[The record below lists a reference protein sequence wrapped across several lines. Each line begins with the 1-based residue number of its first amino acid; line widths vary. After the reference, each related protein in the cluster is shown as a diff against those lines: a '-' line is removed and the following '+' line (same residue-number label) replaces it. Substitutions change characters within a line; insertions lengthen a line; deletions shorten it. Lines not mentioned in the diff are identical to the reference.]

1 MKKVILFLL
10 LIAYCACSNSKKE
23 SYKSIDIEDALVHL
37 EELSVM
43 DISEH
48 VSYIPLETTDES
60 LIGKR
65 AYVRLLKD
73 KLLVGSFQQPIKMFD
88 KKTGDFIK
96 VIGGIGQGMNEYV
109 LQDGIPVFWIDDK
122 AEIIYVQTE
131 GKKMLRFDA
140 NGNSLSSINLPDSF
154 PRLTEVPQIS
164 MGDKLYAYKQT
175 LFNKSD
181 YKIFIYNIQNGEV
194 QKCFYNEDEVL
205 PSDFSQ
211 TPIFLQVLGIY
222 QYQHVVKYLP

>member
-1 MKKVILFLL
+1 MKKVLLFLF

-23 SYKSIDIEDALVHL
+23 SCKSIDIEDALIHL
-37 EELSVM
+37 EGLFVT

-88 KKTGDFIK
+88 KKTGHFIK

-109 LQDGIPVFWIDDK
+109 LQDGIPVFWVDDK

-131 GKKMLRFDA
+131 GKKNVTFRCKWKF
-140 NGNSLSSINLPDSF
+140 
-154 PRLTEVPQIS
+154 T
-164 MGDKLYAYKQT
+164 
-175 LFNKSD
+175 
-181 YKIFIYNIQNGEV
+181 
-194 QKCFYNEDEVL
+194 
-205 PSDFSQ
+205 
-211 TPIFLQVLGIY
+211 
-222 QYQHVVKYLP
+222 